1 MKNKEFWKG
10 FVEGFIKGVVLLAIG
25 FCIGFGYCYKVELR
39 QLVEAN
45 EFKRELITN
54 YENYY
59 NNVESFLDELDDKYD
74 WVDAFDPEYYYLSKE
89 KLDSLYRS
97 EL

>member
-1 MKNKEFWKG
+1 MKNNNNFALII
-10 FVEGFIKGVVLLAIG
+10 VSII
-25 FCIGFGYCYKVELR
+25 CIINVILTGYMQNRINELTDS
-39 QLVEAN
+39 N

-54 YENYY
+54 YEGYY
-59 NNVESFLDELDDKYD
+59 NNVETLLDELDDKYD
-74 WVDAFDPEYYYLSKE
+74 WVDSFDPQEYYLAKE